1 MAVLAIGTAGATNLS
16 SEALIF
22 GSDLAELLP
31 DPTPTRVGSQPGS
44 KTSES
49 ANLREQ
55 RMWRGR
61 SQLRS
66 NAIHRRHRA
75 A

>member
-1 MAVLAIGTAGATNLS
+1 MAVLAIGTAGATNVS
-16 SEALIF
+16 SEALTV
-22 GSDLAELLP
+22 GGDPAELLP
-31 DPTPTRVGSQPGS
+31 DPTPARVGSQPGS
-44 KTSES
+44 KTSGS

-61 SQLRS
+61 PQLRS